1 MAYSKSVSVAYK
13 NVDGINFFWSADS
26 HLTGLLATATD
37 IPAVVKEV
45 SDQLAILLGG
55 TWAPDEDTK
64 SVLKKLDT
72 NSDDVLDCLPSG
84 TSFLGVHWTS
94 QAA

>member
-13 NVDGINFFWSADS
+13 NVDGIHFFWSADS
-26 HLTGLLATATD
+26 QSTGLLATATD

-55 TWAPDEDTK
+55 SWAPDEGTK
-64 SVLKKLDT
+64 SVLKELETD
-72 NSDDVLDCLPSG
+72 SDHYTCCLSSAI
-84 TSFLGVHWTS
+84 SFLGVHWMS

>member
-13 NVDGINFFWSADS
+13 NVDGIHFFWSADS

-45 SDQLAILLGG
+45 TDQLAIPLGG

-64 SVLKKLDT
+64 SVLKKTRDK
-72 NSDDVLDCLPSG
+72 
-84 TSFLGVHWTS
+84 
-94 QAA
+94 